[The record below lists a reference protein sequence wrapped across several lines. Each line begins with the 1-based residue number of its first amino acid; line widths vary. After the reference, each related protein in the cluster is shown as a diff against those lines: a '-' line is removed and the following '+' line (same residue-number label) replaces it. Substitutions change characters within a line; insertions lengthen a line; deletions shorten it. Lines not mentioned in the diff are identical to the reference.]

1 MTRNGKILAIVAA
14 VVVIAILL
22 VAGKG
27 WISSLSYRRAGDR
40 LEGRLSPKLHD
51 KYGEELRYTLDKFW
65 SCYRSGTCSRNDMT
79 DVMDRMRA
87 LASGDEIT
95 DAQVFDFIGFVSR
108 LYTDRFEEL
117 HERQLQEGRS
127 GG

>member
-1 MTRNGKILAIVAA
+1 MRRNRTFAAVAA
-14 VVVIAILL
+14 ALIVVAILL
-22 VAGKG
+22 FAGRG

-40 LEGRLSPKLHD
+40 LAERLPGQLGA
-51 KYGEELRYTLDKFW
+51 KYGGELRYTLDKFW

-87 LASGDEIT
+87 LSSGGEIT
-95 DAQVFDFIGFVSR
+95 DQQVFEFIGFVSR

-117 HERQLQEGRS
+117 HRRQLEERGEG
-127 GG
+127 